1 VRPPAVEAKASEH
14 HAASNARVG
23 TRQCILAFPRC
34 SRRLHYF
41 KKNETIDKRR
51 HERCMR
57 DPFKQFQLSSSTLRY
72 SGLIVAV
79 FVFHDDMITAS
90 MFQDQISE
98 QMFSS

>member
-1 VRPPAVEAKASEH
+1 MQGSARGSAFLLFL
-14 HAASNARVG
+14 AAPVG
-23 TRQCILAFPRC
+23 CTI
-34 SRRLHYF
+34 S

-79 FVFHDDMITAS
+79 FVFHDDMVNAS